1 MKNRRNQI
9 IMKLMLLAICTSMLT
24 ACEKSEKELYETCAG
39 GLVYIE
45 HNIYYEIRTGNEY
58 FQYSPLT
65 DEFYDYRNE
74 EKEVRTYGTGAIISE
89 EGTILTSQSVVTASP
104 IDQYAIRTKLLTEL
118 NNARELLI
126 ARIYYG
132 ISSYTDITV
141 LQRANN
147 RIYAIETGNWEVI
160 PHSEYWVKYVHPDTH
175 NQIIAEATPMEG
187 SEELPYALLDLEDN
201 IPTSYIF
208 PLASQTS
215 QNEGLFAKIEKLV
228 KKGNELYIIGFEGTN
243 ELNTLHNMPTIS
255 AKFENKSLEPSFI
268 SLPSGEA
275 KGRNGNLI
283 INGDG
288 EIMGVI
294 KETTDGAQGINLGT
308 TNIILTKKED
318 KN

>member
-1 MKNRRNQI
+1 MNNRRNQI
-9 IMKLMLLAICTSMLT
+9 IMKLMLLTICASMLT
-24 ACEKSEKELYETCAG
+24 ACEKSEKELYEACAA

-65 DEFYDYRNE
+65 DEFYDYRDE
-74 EKEVRTYGTGAIISE
+74 EKEVRTYGTGAIVSE
-89 EGTILTSQSVVTASP
+89 DGTILTSQSVVTASP
-104 IDQYAIRTKLLTEL
+104 IDRYAIRTKLLTEL
-118 NNARELLI
+118 NNVRERLI
-126 ARIYYG
+126 ARINHEV
-132 ISSYTDITV
+132 SYSDIAV
-141 LQRANN
+141 LQHANN
-147 RIYAIETGNWEVI
+147 RIYAVETGNWEII
-160 PHSEYWVKYVHPDTH
+160 PHSEYWVKYVNLDTH
-175 NQIIAEATPMEG
+175 NQIIAEATLREG
-187 SEELPYALLDLEDN
+187 QGDLPYVLLNLEDN
-201 IPTSYIF
+201 IPNPYIF

-255 AKFENKSLEPSFI
+255 AKFEDKSLEPSFI

-288 EIMGVI
+288 EIMGII
-294 KETTDGAQGINLGT
+294 KETTDGAQGINLET
-308 TNIILTKKED
+308 INIILPKKED

>member
-9 IMKLMLLAICTSMLT
+9 IMKLMLLTICASMLT
-24 ACEKSEKELYETCAG
+24 ACEKSEKELYETCAT

-45 HNIYYEIRTGNEY
+45 HNIYYEIRTGNEF
-58 FQYSPLT
+58 FQYSPIT
-65 DEFYDYRNE
+65 DEFYDYRDE
-74 EKEVRTYGTGAIISE
+74 EKEVRTYGTGAIVSE
-89 EGTILTSQSVVTASP
+89 DGTILTSQSVVTASP
-104 IDQYAIRTKLLTEL
+104 IDRYAIRTKLLTEL
-118 NNARELLI
+118 NNVRERLI
-126 ARIYYG
+126 ARINHEV
-132 ISSYTDITV
+132 SYSDIAV
-141 LQRANN
+141 LQHANN
-147 RIYAIETGNWEVI
+147 RIYAVETGNWEII
-160 PHSEYWVKYVHPDTH
+160 PHSEYWVKYVDLNTH
-175 NQIIAEATPMEG
+175 NQIIAEATLREG
-187 SEELPYALLDLEDN
+187 QGDLPYALLNLEDN
-201 IPTSYIF
+201 IPNPYIF

-255 AKFENKSLEPSFI
+255 AKFEDKSLEPSFI

-294 KETTDGAQGINLGT
+294 KETTDGAQGINLET
-308 TNIILTKKED
+308 INIILPKKED

>member
-9 IMKLMLLAICTSMLT
+9 IMKLMLLTICASMLT
-24 ACEKSEKELYETCAG
+24 ACEKSEKELYETCAA

-45 HNIYYEIRTGNEY
+45 HNIYYEIRTGNEF
-58 FQYSPLT
+58 FQYSPIT
-65 DEFYDYRNE
+65 DEFYDYRDE
-74 EKEVRTYGTGAIISE
+74 EKEVRTYGTGAIVSE
-89 EGTILTSQSVVTASP
+89 DGTILTSQSVVTASP
-104 IDQYAIRTKLLTEL
+104 IDRYAIRTKLLTEL
-118 NNARELLI
+118 NNVRERLI
-126 ARIYYG
+126 ARINHEV
-132 ISSYTDITV
+132 SYSDIAV
-141 LQRANN
+141 LQHANN
-147 RIYAIETGNWEVI
+147 RIYAVETGNWEII
-160 PHSEYWVKYVHPDTH
+160 PHSEYWVKYVDLNTH
-175 NQIIAEATPMEG
+175 NQIIAEATLREG
-187 SEELPYALLDLEDN
+187 QGDLPYALLNLEDN
-201 IPTSYIF
+201 IPNPYIF

-215 QNEGLFAKIEKLV
+215 SNEGLFAKIEQLV

-255 AKFENKSLEPSFI
+255 AKFEDKSLEPSFI

-294 KETTDGAQGINLGT
+294 KETTDGAQGINLET
-308 TNIILTKKED
+308 INIILPKKED

>member
-9 IMKLMLLAICTSMLT
+9 IMKLMLLTICASMLT
-24 ACEKSEKELYETCAG
+24 ACEKSEKELYETCAT

-45 HNIYYEIRTGNEY
+45 HNIYYEIRTGNEF
-58 FQYSPLT
+58 FQYSPIT
-65 DEFYDYRNE
+65 DEFYDYRDE
-74 EKEVRTYGTGAIISE
+74 EKEVRTYGTGAIVSE
-89 EGTILTSQSVVTASP
+89 DGTILTSQSVVTASP
-104 IDQYAIRTKLLTEL
+104 IDRYAIRTKLLTEL
-118 NNARELLI
+118 NNVRERLI
-126 ARIYYG
+126 ARINHEV
-132 ISSYTDITV
+132 SYSDIAV
-141 LQRANN
+141 LQHANN
-147 RIYAIETGNWEVI
+147 RIYAVETGNWEII
-160 PHSEYWVKYVHPDTH
+160 PHSEYWVKYVDLNTH
-175 NQIIAEATPMEG
+175 NQIIAEATLREG
-187 SEELPYALLDLEDN
+187 QGDLPYALLNLEDN
-201 IPTSYIF
+201 IPNPYIF

-215 QNEGLFAKIEKLV
+215 SNEGLFAKIEQLV

-255 AKFENKSLEPSFI
+255 AKFEDKSLEPSFI

-294 KETTDGAQGINLGT
+294 KETTDGAQGINLET
-308 TNIILTKKED
+308 INIILPKKED